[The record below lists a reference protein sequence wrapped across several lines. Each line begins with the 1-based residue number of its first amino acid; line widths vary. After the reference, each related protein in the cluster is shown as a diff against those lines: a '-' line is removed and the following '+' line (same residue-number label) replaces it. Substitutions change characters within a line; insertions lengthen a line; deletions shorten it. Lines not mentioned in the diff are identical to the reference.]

1 MKFTLKS
8 SFITISLLLVLFL
21 SVGVI
26 SASDNIT
33 DIQNSADTIQIP
45 ESEDIDVNLQ
55 SSIDESQLSEI
66 SDVQNTSIVSNN
78 PKVYYGENTQLV
90 SYLKDDNSQPLAN
103 KKLTIF
109 LNGQTYTRITDNA
122 GKIVLNLNLKPNTY
136 HANIKFDGDSN
147 YSASYYNAVIKVLK
161 APVSLTVNSY
171 STYYN
176 SDLFFKTKVINKI
189 TKKPVS
195 GIKVLFRIHNGKK
208 LYYYYATTDSR
219 GFATLNK
226 NLNVGTYRVHVSIAN
241 NDQRNVVYK
250 NSKST
255 VLLKIKPTAEM
266 GCCSI
271 YLQVSSS
278 ESLTGFRRDSTYA
291 ADVTIKPV
299 TWYGRVAIKQ
309 YKTTGGYSFHSITT
323 ADGWHMATGSA
334 DAPSANQA
342 IEKLAGAM
350 VKSGVIQ
357 QAKLVTI
364 RKYLA
369 SIGLSIGHFAIKS
382 PTGQYAI
389 VWVGGYK
396 IGKLNPGEYIS
407 VPNSRDCFRSG
418 KYTSF
423 DKNPVNAAVKI
434 AATDSYGVNR
444 RDITV
449 YHWKAT
455 TVDGSTTTW

>member
-1 MKFTLKS
+1 M
-8 SFITISLLLVLFL
+8 
-21 SVGVI
+21 I

-189 TKKPVS
+189 TK
-195 GIKVLFRIHNGKK
+195 
-208 LYYYYATTDSR
+208 
-219 GFATLNK
+219 
-226 NLNVGTYRVHVSIAN
+226 
-241 NDQRNVVYK
+241 
-250 NSKST
+250 
-255 VLLKIKPTAEM
+255 
-266 GCCSI
+266 
-271 YLQVSSS
+271 
-278 ESLTGFRRDSTYA
+278 SL
-291 ADVTIKPV
+291 
-299 TWYGRVAIKQ
+299 
-309 YKTTGGYSFHSITT
+309 
-323 ADGWHMATGSA
+323 
-334 DAPSANQA
+334 
-342 IEKLAGAM
+342 
-350 VKSGVIQ
+350 
-357 QAKLVTI
+357 
-364 RKYLA
+364 
-369 SIGLSIGHFAIKS
+369 
-382 PTGQYAI
+382 
-389 VWVGGYK
+389 
-396 IGKLNPGEYIS
+396 
-407 VPNSRDCFRSG
+407 
-418 KYTSF
+418 
-423 DKNPVNAAVKI
+423 
-434 AATDSYGVNR
+434 
-444 RDITV
+444 
-449 YHWKAT
+449 
-455 TVDGSTTTW
+455 